1 VRLPAGC
8 RVVVVVV
15 VDDGG
20 GDGGGGDDG
29 DDDDDG
35 GGGGGGGDDDDDDD
49 DDGGGGDDDD
59 DGDGDGGGGD
69 GVLLRAV
76 QRMGDGKA
84 LQAGTSHNLG
94 TNFARAFGTRFLNR
108 AGESEWCGGRGVLSG
123 GSSD

>member
-1 VRLPAGC
+1 LGGDTLVRRLTRRSGVRLPAGC

-15 VDDGG
+15 
-20 GDGGGGDDG
+20 
-29 DDDDDG
+29 
-35 GGGGGGGDDDDDDD
+35 DDDDDD
-49 DDGGGGDDDD
+49 DDGDDDDGGGDD
-59 DGDGDGGGGD
+59 DGDGGGGD